1 MRVIVFGATG
11 NVGTSVL
18 QSLEGE
24 SGVDEIVA
32 VARRAANREFARTTF
47 EKADIASS
55 DLAPLMRGADAIVH
69 LAWLIQPGRTESITH
84 RVNVTGSERLLRAA
98 VDAKVPA
105 FLYAS

>member
-55 DLAPLMRGADAIVH
+55 DLAPLMRGADGRSLVLTRRQIDIV
-69 LAWLIQPGRTESITH
+69 
-84 RVNVTGSERLLRAA
+84 VKAA
-98 VDAKVPA
+98 RNAMFSNPTA
-105 FLYAS
+105 AGEP